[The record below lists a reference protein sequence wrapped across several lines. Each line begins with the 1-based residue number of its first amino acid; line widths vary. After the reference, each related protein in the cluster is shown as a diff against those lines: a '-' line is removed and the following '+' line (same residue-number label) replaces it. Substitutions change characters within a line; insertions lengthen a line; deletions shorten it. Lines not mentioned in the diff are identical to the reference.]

1 MTQLQQIVTVS
12 AQRGLNLQLAL
23 RGVLVVFVVATLTFL
38 PPGVGGA
45 ASWWVAGGYVMAAI
59 ALTVWLRTGTR
70 AALNWGWLGLYLDL
84 AVLLTLNLIAQQSAG
99 TTWTS
104 YVLQSGFFLIP
115 ILAATQLRWG
125 VCASVVIPTVALYA
139 LEVILTQRANENEPW
154 PSIIL
159 RVVVLAGVGLAAVW
173 LSRIQR
179 SRVGS
184 IRGLVDDRTR
194 LLTELMTSTET
205 EHRAMA
211 ENLHDGALQYVLA
224 ARMDLEDARD
234 GTPDAEAAF
243 DRLDDAL
250 TRTAQLLRSTV
261 SELHP
266 AVLEQS
272 GLALAIGQLAAT
284 GAERGD
290 LTVTVD
296 TAGWPDDARTD
307 QDRLLFAVARELISN
322 VVRHAHASR
331 MTITLAL
338 HDGRAD
344 LTVSDDGVGFTPGT
358 AARKLS
364 EGHIG
369 VDSQRVKVEAAG
381 GRFQVGNSD
390 AATGS
395 PASPSSSR
403 RPGATVRVTVPLTRT
418 DLTAG
423 PPPQVG

>member
-1 MTQLQQIVTVS
+1 MTQLQQIVTTA

-23 RGVLVVFVVATLTFL
+23 RGVLVAFVVATLAFL
-38 PPGVGGA
+38 PPDVGA
-45 ASWWVAGGYVMAAI
+45 AAAWWVAGAYAI
-59 ALTVWLRTGTR
+59 VAIGLTVWLRSGTR
-70 AALNWGWLGLYLDL
+70 EALNWGWLGLYADL
-84 AVLLTLNLIAQQSAG
+84 VALLTLNLIAQQSAAA
-99 TTWTS
+99 TWTS

-125 VCASVVIPTVALYA
+125 VCASVVVPTVALYA
-139 LEVILTQRANENEPW
+139 LEAILTQGANENEPW

-159 RVVVLAGVGLAAVW
+159 RVVVLAGVGLAAIW

-234 GTPDAEAAF
+234 GTPGVADAAF

-284 GAERGD
+284 GAERGG
-290 LTVTVD
+290 LAVSVD
-296 TAGWPDDARTD
+296 TTGWPDEARTD
-307 QDRLLFAVARELISN
+307 QDRLLFGVARELVGN
-322 VVRHAHASR
+322 VVRHAHATA
-331 MTITLAL
+331 MTVTLTL
-338 HDGRAD
+338 RDGVAE
-344 LTVSDDGVGFTPGT
+344 LAVGDDGVGFTPGT

-369 VDSQRVKVEAAG
+369 MDSQRVKIEAAG
-381 GRFQVGNSD
+381 GQFRVESPHGPD
-390 AATGS
+390 VPAGS
-395 PASPSSSR
+395 GA
-403 RPGATVRVTVPLTRT
+403 RPGATVRVTVPATRT
-418 DLTAG
+418 DRPAG
-423 PPPQVG
+423 

>member
-1 MTQLQQIVTVS
+1 MTQLQRIVTTA

-23 RGVLVVFVVATLTFL
+23 RGVLVAFVVATLAFL
-38 PPGVGGA
+38 PPDVGEA
-45 ASWWVAGGYVMAAI
+45 AAWWVAGAYAVAAI
-59 ALTVWLRTGTR
+59 GLTVWLRSGTR
-70 AALNWGWLGLYLDL
+70 AALNWGWLGLYVDL
-84 AVLLTLNLIAQQSAG
+84 AALLTLNLIAQQSAA

-139 LEVILTQRANENEPW
+139 LEAILTQGANENEPW

-159 RVVVLAGVGLAAVW
+159 RVVVLAGVGLAAIW

-211 ENLHDGALQYVLA
+211 EDLHDGALQYVLA

-234 GTPDAEAAF
+234 GTPGVADAAF

-284 GAERGD
+284 GAERGG
-290 LTVTVD
+290 LAVSVD
-296 TAGWPDDARTD
+296 TTGWPDEARTD
-307 QDRLLFAVARELISN
+307 QDRLLFGVARELVGN
-322 VVRHAHASR
+322 VVRHAHATA
-331 MTITLAL
+331 MTVTLTL
-338 HDGRAD
+338 RDGVAD
-344 LTVSDDGVGFTPGT
+344 LAVGDDGVGFTPGT

-369 VDSQRVKVEAAG
+369 MDSQRVKIEAAG
-381 GRFQVGNSD
+381 GQFRVHSPQGSD
-390 AATGS
+390 DPAGS
-395 PASPSSSR
+395 GA
-403 RPGATVRVTVPLTRT
+403 RPGATVRVTVPATRT
-418 DLTAG
+418 DRPAG
-423 PPPQVG
+423 

>member
-1 MTQLQQIVTVS
+1 MTELQQIVGMA

-23 RGVLVVFVVATLTFL
+23 RAVLVAFVVVTLALL
-38 PPGVGGA
+38 PPGVGA
-45 ASWWVAGGYVMAAI
+45 SASWWITGGYVLVAL
-59 ALTVWLRTGTR
+59 ALTGWLRTGSR
-70 AALNWGWLGLYLDL
+70 SALNWGWLGLYVDL
-84 AVLLTLNLIAQQSAG
+84 AVLLALNLIAQQSAG
-99 TTWTS
+99 STWTS
-104 YVLQSGFFLIP
+104 YVLQTGFFLIP
-115 ILAATQLRWG
+115 VLAATQLRWG
-125 VCASVVIPTVALYA
+125 VCASVVIPTVGLYT
-139 LEVILTQRANENEPW
+139 LEAILTRVANENEPW
-154 PSIIL
+154 ASILL

-184 IRGLVDDRTR
+184 IRALVDDRTH

-205 EHRAMA
+205 EHRTMA

-234 GTPDAEAAF
+234 GDPRSF

-250 TRTAQLLRSTV
+250 TRTARLLRSTV

-272 GLALAIGQLAAT
+272 GLALAIGQLAAA

-290 LTVTVD
+290 LTVSVD

-307 QDRLLFAVARELISN
+307 QDRLLFGVARELVSN

-331 MTITLAL
+331 MTITLAQ
-338 HDGRAD
+338 HDGRAV
-344 LTVSDDGVGFTPGT
+344 LTVADDGVGFTPGT

-381 GRFQVGNSD
+381 GHFRIDPSD
-390 AATGS
+390 H
-395 PASPSSSR
+395 PAGTE
-403 RPGATVRVTVPLTRT
+403 RPGAIVRVDVPARRT
-418 DLTAG
+418 DPAG
-423 PPPQVG
+423 

>member
-1 MTQLQQIVTVS
+1 MTQVQQIVGRA

-23 RGVLVVFVVATLTFL
+23 RAVLVAFVVATLAFL
-38 PPGVGGA
+38 PPEVGVT
-45 ASWWVAGGYVMAAI
+45 ASWWVAGGYVLAAI
-59 ALTVWLRTGTR
+59 ALTLWLRTGTR
-70 AALNWGWLGLYLDL
+70 AALNRGWLGLYIDL
-84 AVLLTLNLIAQQSAG
+84 AALLTLNLIAQRSAG

-104 YVLQSGFFLIP
+104 YVLQTGFFLIP

-125 VCASVVIPTVALYA
+125 VCASVVVPTVGLYT
-139 LEVILTQRANENEPW
+139 LEAILTRQDNENEPW

-159 RVVVLAGVGLAAVW
+159 RVVVLAGVGLAAIW

-184 IRGLVDDRTR
+184 IRGLVEDRTR

-234 GTPDAEAAF
+234 GDPRSF

-250 TRTAQLLRSTV
+250 VRTARLLRSTV

-284 GAERGD
+284 GAERGA
-290 LTVTVD
+290 LAVSVD
-296 TAGWPDDARTD
+296 TTGWPDEARTEK
-307 QDRLLFAVARELISN
+307 DRLLFGVARELVGN
-322 VVRHAHASR
+322 VVRHAHAST
-331 MTITLAL
+331 MTVTLAL
-338 HDGRAD
+338 RGDVAE
-344 LTVSDDGVGFTPGT
+344 LAVADDGVGFTPGT

-364 EGHIG
+364 AGHIG
-369 VDSQRVKVEAAG
+369 MDSQRVKVEAAG
-381 GRFQVGNSD
+381 GRFQVE
-390 AATGS
+390 S
-395 PASPSSSR
+395 PPVPTDSGG
-403 RPGATVRVTVPLTRT
+403 RPGAVVRVTVPATRT
-418 DLTAG
+418 DRG
-423 PPPQVG
+423 